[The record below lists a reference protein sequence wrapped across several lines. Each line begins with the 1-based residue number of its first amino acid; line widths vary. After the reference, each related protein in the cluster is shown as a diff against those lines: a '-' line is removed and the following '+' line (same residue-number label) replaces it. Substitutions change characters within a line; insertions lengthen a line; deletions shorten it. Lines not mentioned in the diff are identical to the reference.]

1 MYKTVLKSI
10 NIWKYT
16 VTYLTCVVYQ
26 KNFDNDRKSYLLADF
41 CVIWNFVTKHAKLFK
56 IQGFF
61 KISQNQGFSKFY
73 FAYFVKFQVFRG
85 KVVTL

>member
-26 KNFDNDRKSYLLADF
+26 KNFDNDRKSYLPADF
-41 CVIWNFVTKHAKLFK
+41 CVIWNFVTKHAKIVQNSRIFQNFSK
-56 IQGFF
+56 SGFF
-61 KISQNQGFSKFY
+61 KVLLCLFCKIPGIS
-73 FAYFVKFQVFRG
+73 R
-85 KVVTL
+85 